1 MRHTELTFFFGDFS
15 HLENRDEI
23 ERRENFQN
31 SIKEEPNDG
40 APSKAL
46 AYRHAEAAYHYNSL
60 TTR

>member
-1 MRHTELTFFFGDFS
+1 M
-15 HLENRDEI
+15 ENRDEI